1 MNNTT
6 DVFHPPSV
14 ISQAEIFLTLV
25 IYILT
30 FVLGVVGNILVFLV
44 IFTKR
49 EHRTSNDIFL
59 VNLAIADLLTVS
71 VSIPIKLLQ
80 LITPFY
86 PVNCFV
92 CKILYPMMTAPYCAS
107 IFTVTSMA
115 IQRRSAILNPWKGI
129 MTQGTTLICAGVI
142 WLISALL
149 ILPVSIISTVEN
161 GNCLFKWSKQEETIY
176 IISIFFVQ
184 YILPLTVI
192 LLAYVQIC
200 LNLKKYQKHIVRQE
214 IKRENIEITRTI
226 AVIVILF
233 AVVTLPLQVF
243 WMLYVFHFQSIGIV
257 KMEKLHH
264 YAELLTDVHSCMNPL
279 VYGALTRRFRQ
290 KYTILLSSMFR
301 IFDRPPK
308 ADSRSYNESSRSRR
322 EEAMKLKQRCGTV

>member
-1 MNNTT
+1 M
-6 DVFHPPSV
+6 PPQV
-14 ISQAEIFLTLV
+14 ISKAEILLTLV
-25 IYILT
+25 VYILT

-49 EHRTSNDIFL
+49 ERRTSNDIFL
-59 VNLAIADLLTVS
+59 VNLAVADLLTVS

-80 LITPFY
+80 LIAPFL

-92 CKILYPMMTAPYCAS
+92 CKILYPMMTVPYCAS
-107 IFTVTSMA
+107 IFTITSMA

-129 MTQGTTLICAGVI
+129 MTQGTTLIWAGVI
-142 WLISALL
+142 WVISGLL
-149 ILPVSIISTVEN
+149 ILPVSIISTIEN
-161 GNCLFKWSKQEETIY
+161 GQCSIKWSKHEEAIY
-176 IISIFFVQ
+176 IISVFFIQ
-184 YILPLTVI
+184 YVLPLIVI

-214 IKRENIEITRTI
+214 IRRENIEITRTI

-243 WMLYVFHFQSIGIV
+243 WMLYVFHLESIGIENMV
-257 KMEKLHH
+257 KLHH

-290 KYTILLSSMFR
+290 KYTLLLSSMFR
-301 IFDRPPK
+301 IFDRPQR
-308 ADSRSYNESSRSRR
+308 DSRSYNESSRSRR
-322 EEAMKLKQRCGTV
+322 DEAMRLKQRSGTV